1 MKLTFLGATGT
12 VTGSKYLL
20 ETSSKKVLIDCGLFQ
35 GLKDLRQKNREPLP
49 VNPSS
54 LDTVVLTHAHIDHSG
69 YLPLLV
75 KNGFRGKILCTP
87 ATRALCSVLLP
98 DSGYLQEEE
107 ARFANKHRTSK
118 HKPALPLY
126 TKDDALKAL
135 DYFHEIEV
143 GKDYD
148 LGDELTLHLNRAGHI
163 IGAAFV
169 TFLYNKTSIVFSGDI
184 GRSHPPLMK
193 APSIIQQ
200 ADYLVLES
208 TYGDRKHSDLNLND
222 QLMDIIN
229 RTVKRG
235 GSLVIPAFAV
245 GRSQQLLYAIYQL
258 KKNNL
263 IPDLPVYLDSPMAI
277 KATKLFCKHSA
288 SHQLSKQVAIE
299 EVCNAATSVESRDDS
314 KAIDNEDEPKIIIS
328 ASGMATGGRVL
339 HHLKYFLPNERNSVI
354 LAGFQA
360 AQTRGDRLA
369 RGEKRVRIFG
379 QDVPVNAE
387 VYELEN
393 ASAHAD
399 YSEILEWLNHFD
411 SAPRKIFITHG
422 EPKSS
427 LSLKEKVEKRFKWNC
442 VIPKLGDS
450 FEL

>member
-20 ETSSKKVLIDCGLFQ
+20 EASGHKILIDCGLFQ
-35 GLKDLRQKNREPLP
+35 GMKELRLKNREPLS
-49 VNPSS
+49 VNPSKI
-54 LDTVVLTHAHIDHSG
+54 DTVVLTHAHIDHSG

-87 ATRALCSVLLP
+87 ATRELCAILLA

-126 TKDDALKAL
+126 TKNDALKAME
-135 DYFHEIEV
+135 YFHEIDV
-143 GKDYD
+143 GKEYN
-148 LGDELTLHLNRAGHI
+148 LGDELTVHLNRAGHI
-163 IGAAFV
+163 IGASFV
-169 TFLYNKTSIVFSGDI
+169 TLTYNNVSVVFSGDI

-208 TYGDRKHSDLNLND
+208 TYGDRKHGDLSLKD
-222 QLMDIIN
+222 QLMEIIN

-235 GSLVIPAFAV
+235 GSVIIPAFAV

-277 KATKLFCKHSA
+277 KATKLFCKYSA
-288 SHQLSKQVAIE
+288 SHQLSRQVAIE
-299 EVCNAATSVESRDDS
+299 EVCDVARAVATRDES
-314 KAIDNEDEPKIIIS
+314 KAIDNDDEPKIIIS

-369 RGEKRVRIFG
+369 RGEKKIRIFG
-379 QDVPVNAE
+379 ENVLVKAE
-387 VYELEN
+387 IIELEN

-399 YSEILEWLNHFD
+399 YCEILEWLAHFD
-411 SAPRKIFITHG
+411 SAPRKTFITHG
-422 EPKSS
+422 EPSS
-427 LSLKEKVEKRFKWNC
+427 SASLKEKVENRFNWDC